1 MTTPSPLPARTEP
14 LKHARTE
21 VLDIADHESGPSHG
35 DGARR
40 HDGRGA
46 RTMKQI
52 VVVGGGYAGFY
63 TAWQLEKRLR
73 RGEANVLVVDHTPY
87 MTYQPFLPEV
97 AAGSIEPRHAVVSLR
112 RNLKRTQIVS
122 GHVTAIDHAARAVH
136 VRLPDHSVI
145 QLAYDEVVVTAG
157 AVTRIFAIPG
167 IPDEAIGLKR
177 IEEAVAIRDTMLG
190 SLDRASALAPGAERD
205 RLLTVTFVGAGFAG
219 VEGFAELLS
228 LARALTERHG
238 ISRSELHFH
247 LVDASDRILPEVSRK
262 TSEWVVAFL
271 KRRGAQVHLRAH
283 VLSAVDGVVR
293 LSTGSEID
301 SGLIVWT
308 AGVAAN
314 PVISSHTDL
323 PVDHRGLIVV
333 RPDLRVGTTA
343 SPVPHAWAAGDD
355 AAVPDL
361 AVGSGAYTVPNAQH
375 AVRQGKRAARNV
387 VAVLRGREPRPYRH
401 SNLGVVAT
409 LGLGSGVFQSGP
421 VVVKGFPAW
430 LMHRGYHVLAIPTWD
445 RKLRVMGGWVSS
457 FYLGRDIASL
467 ESVQNPRFEFRHG
480 GQPWQPAPR
489 RAATAVASAEAAS
502 HEGSA

>member
-1 MTTPSPLPARTEP
+1 
-14 LKHARTE
+14 
-21 VLDIADHESGPSHG
+21 
-35 DGARR
+35 
-40 HDGRGA
+40 
-46 RTMKQI
+46 MKQI

-73 RGEANVLVVDHTPY
+73 PGEAQVTVVDHTPY

-112 RNLKRTQIVS
+112 RNLRRTRIVS
-122 GHVTAIDHAARAVH
+122 GHVTAIEHADRVVH
-136 VRLPDHSVI
+136 VRLADHSA
-145 QLAYDEVVVTAG
+145 LRLTYDEVVVTAG
-157 AVTRIFAIPG
+157 AVTRVFPIPG

-177 IEEAVAIRDTMLG
+177 IEEAVAVRDSILG
-190 SLDRASALAPGAERD
+190 AFDRASSLPPGAERD
-205 RLLTVTFVGAGFAG
+205 RLLTVTFIGAGFAG
-219 VEGFAELLS
+219 VEGFGELLS
-228 LARALTERHG
+228 LAHALCERLG
-238 ISRSELHFH
+238 IPPRELRFH

-271 KRRGAQVHLRAH
+271 RRRGAQVHLRAT

-293 LSTGSEID
+293 LSTGPEID

-323 PVDHRGLIVV
+323 PLTPRGLIVV
-333 RPDLRVGTTA
+333 RPDLRVGTTE

-361 AVGSGAYTVPNAQH
+361 AAGPGAYTVPNAQH

-401 SNLGVVAT
+401 RNLGVVAT

-421 VVVKGFPAW
+421 VVVKGLPAW

-445 RKLRVMGGWVSS
+445 RKLRVMGGWVASS
-457 FYLGRDIASL
+457 VLGRDIASL
-467 ESVQNPRFEFRHG
+467 ESVQHPRFEFG
-480 GQPWQPAPR
+480 NAGQPWQPAPR
-489 RAATAVASAEAAS
+489 HAATNASNASEADEAAEAAP
-502 HEGSA
+502 EGADRGNAAKATSGSSRSLLPAWRLSPPR